1 MEKSVQVFP
10 IKTALEQLLDK
21 FNPDDLGPSQINDD
35 IIDSDEDYFEDYSL
49 FMFEEKVDEPS

>member
-49 FMFEEKVDEPS
+49 FMF